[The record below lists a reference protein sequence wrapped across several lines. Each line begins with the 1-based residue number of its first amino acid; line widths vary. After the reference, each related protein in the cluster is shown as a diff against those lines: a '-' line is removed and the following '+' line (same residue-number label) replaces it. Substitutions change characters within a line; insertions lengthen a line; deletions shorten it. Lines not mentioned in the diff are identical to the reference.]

1 MISISGKGYT
11 TLNDTILDYI
21 ASHFKEALLSGCI
34 TVCYEPVLRA
44 LTGKICAFEALAR
57 WHDPEYGDIA
67 PHDFIPVLEAHDKV
81 HLLDYFV
88 TKVTMQNLHTRRR
101 QKLPIVP
108 VILNLSRRDF
118 LVSDP
123 VRVLNHLTEKY
134 RLPRIYF
141 QVEITETAFVEDEAI
156 ITKAIGHL
164 RQNGYS
170 VTLDNFGEGHSSLA
184 ALQRNAIDE
193 ISLDG
198 IFFDNFTEATRQL
211 LTSILL
217 MAKTLGIHTAAEGVR
232 TEDQADFLRR
242 IGCEKMQGPICRTMA
257 RPLEE
262 GALAQPYRFE
272 TRLEQQIFHRAGLT
286 NLVTET
292 PTALFSDDGNHLH
305 ILTTN
310 ASYQKM
316 LRLSHFDSLPEA
328 NKLLLELPQVI
339 HVRLRALADATI
351 RSHQMETD
359 LFISNGRYFYLKLHN
374 IAGTNGF
381 YIHRAELQFLQQG
394 QKSSTGEEYDHIVR
408 HLMRFYHDIY
418 LIDNQQNRIEIITAS
433 ISSKRAGSHLQGIMT
448 AFMRFARLHIHQ
460 DDQRRFLQYIHGLAQ
475 GNQIPLAS
483 TKFDLFR
490 VKVPNGGFHWTN
502 FSLTSFRYNEHPC
515 QLLCLHDFV
524 FEELP
529 DRAKIINTVMASYG
543 FTTLPEDQKRQLS
556 DAALWQTLTQ
566 FSSRKLFW
574 KDRDGRFCG
583 ASPAFLRY
591 YGIQNINELIGK
603 ADRDLGWHLADTYM
617 DQGEM
622 TILQKGDPIHNG
634 HGRCIARGRQHAIS
648 FSKYPIYQGTE
659 IVGLLGE
666 FRDVEEERNYH
677 QLQRKLYLIDEETDL
692 YNYRGMILA
701 SVEFADNLR
710 QNKVGYVGAMFVVPE
725 FASFAKL
732 YGNSVRHAALQRICA
747 IIKKTMP
754 TATVIAHTGSGV
766 FVLFLKG
773 QTVGTMRT
781 FIEQI
786 QAELTAITEIEG
798 LACHFSMR
806 YALESGSK
814 ARSSDE
820 FLQILSS
827 RCLDYMPSFGVTG
840 MIRDQIPF
848 DLEKFDHTNRLIYIA
863 DPETYDL
870 LYANP
875 AQLLHSQQ
883 PPDCQYAGQKCYR
896 LIAGLSAPCSTCPK
910 DKLRRDRFH
919 FRQLHSMRTSK
930 DYLIWNTLISWE
942 NRSCIFSD
950 SLDVEHMLAIY
961 ANGRLTTRDDIS
973 INDITSLAI
982 QEEDPNVGILR
993 MMEKLGRTLKATH
1006 IVLMEEESDGFHL
1019 SCTYEWHTDDA
1030 TPLRERLQHITI
1042 LENKAFYS
1050 AFHNSPIL
1058 LVDNATAYQKRHP
1071 KIQAIHQTEWQR
1083 YAIGQLTIEHRSL
1096 GYIAIINPAKDH
1108 FTAITKPLHTI
1119 LRVTSIMMRN
1129 RDNIKKLHT
1138 ISTIDQLTGVGNR
1151 RALTDFVANRLH
1163 PGSMYAIFFID
1174 VNGLKKMNDT
1184 FGHARGDLLIQTIA
1198 YVLADIAPKDH
1209 VFRLGGDEFLALMP
1223 CRSDEEAIII
1233 IDRIEQS
1240 MHIHHCS
1247 AAIGYVLCLAPF
1259 SNLDAIIH
1267 EADEKMYRDKKKKH
1281 MCREDD

>member
-1 MISISGKGYT
+1 MIPISGKGYT

-754 TATVIAHTGSGV
+754 TATVIAHTGSDV

-919 FRQLHSMRTSK
+919 FRQFHSMRTSK

-1108 FTAITKPLHTI
+1108 FTAITKPLHNI

>member
-1 MISISGKGYT
+1 MIPISGKGYT

-433 ISSKRAGSHLQGIMT
+433 ISSKRAGSHLQGIMI

-591 YGIQNINELIGK
+591 YGIQNINEFIGK

-919 FRQLHSMRTSK
+919 FRQFHSMRTSK

-993 MMEKLGRTLKATH
+993 MMENLGRTLKATH

>member
-1 MISISGKGYT
+1 MIPISGKGYT

-164 RQNGYS
+164 RQNGYN

-919 FRQLHSMRTSK
+919 FRQFHSMRTSK

-1108 FTAITKPLHTI
+1108 FTAITKPLHTL
-1119 LRVTSIMMRN
+1119 LRVTSILMRN

>member
-1 MISISGKGYT
+1 MIPISGKGYT

-21 ASHFKEALLSGCI
+21 ASHFKEALRSGCI

-88 TKVTMQNLHTRRR
+88 TKVTMQNLH
-101 QKLPIVP
+101 
-108 VILNLSRRDF
+108 SRRDF

-262 GALAQPYRFE
+262 SALAQPYRFE

-394 QKSSTGEEYDHIVR
+394 QESSTGEEYDHIVR

-475 GNQIPLAS
+475 VNQIPLAS

-529 DRAKIINTVMASYG
+529 DRAKLINTVMASYG

-919 FRQLHSMRTSK
+919 FRQFHSMRTSK

-1006 IVLMEEESDGFHL
+1006 IVLMEEESDG
-1019 SCTYEWHTDDA
+1019 
-1030 TPLRERLQHITI
+1030 
-1042 LENKAFYS
+1042 
-1050 AFHNSPIL
+1050 
-1058 LVDNATAYQKRHP
+1058 
-1071 KIQAIHQTEWQR
+1071 
-1083 YAIGQLTIEHRSL
+1083 
-1096 GYIAIINPAKDH
+1096 
-1108 FTAITKPLHTI
+1108 
-1119 LRVTSIMMRN
+1119 
-1129 RDNIKKLHT
+1129 
-1138 ISTIDQLTGVGNR
+1138 
-1151 RALTDFVANRLH
+1151 
-1163 PGSMYAIFFID
+1163 
-1174 VNGLKKMNDT
+1174 
-1184 FGHARGDLLIQTIA
+1184 
-1198 YVLADIAPKDH
+1198 
-1209 VFRLGGDEFLALMP
+1209 
-1223 CRSDEEAIII
+1223 
-1233 IDRIEQS
+1233 
-1240 MHIHHCS
+1240 
-1247 AAIGYVLCLAPF
+1247 LAPAAHHH
-1259 SNLDAIIH
+1259 S
-1267 EADEKMYRDKKKKH
+1267 
-1281 MCREDD
+1281 

>member
-1 MISISGKGYT
+1 MIPISGKGYT

-840 MIRDQIPF
+840 MIRNQIPF

-919 FRQLHSMRTSK
+919 FRQFHSMRTSK

>member
-1 MISISGKGYT
+1 MIPISGKGYT

-622 TILQKGDPIHNG
+622 TILQKGVPIHNG

-919 FRQLHSMRTSK
+919 FRQFHSMRTSK

>member
-1 MISISGKGYT
+1 M
-11 TLNDTILDYI
+11 
-21 ASHFKEALLSGCI
+21 
-34 TVCYEPVLRA
+34 
-44 LTGKICAFEALAR
+44 
-57 WHDPEYGDIA
+57 
-67 PHDFIPVLEAHDKV
+67 PHAYLQI
-81 HLLDYFV
+81 
-88 TKVTMQNLHTRRR
+88 
-101 QKLPIVP
+101 
-108 VILNLSRRDF
+108 
-118 LVSDP
+118 
-123 VRVLNHLTEKY
+123 
-134 RLPRIYF
+134 
-141 QVEITETAFVEDEAI
+141 EITETAFVEDEAI
-156 ITKAIGHL
+156 IAQVISRL
-164 RQNGYS
+164 RQEGYS

-184 ALQRNAIDE
+184 ALQRSAIDE

-232 TEDQADFLRR
+232 TEEQADFLRR

-262 GALAQPYRFE
+262 GALSKPYRFE

-305 ILTTN
+305 ILTAN
-310 ASYQKM
+310 ANYQNM
-316 LRLSHFDSLPEA
+316 LRLSHFDSLQEA

-351 RSHQMETD
+351 RSHQMETE

-394 QKSSTGEEYDHIVR
+394 QESSTDEEYDHIVR

-433 ISSKRAGSHLQGIMT
+433 VSSKRAGSHLQGIMT

-483 TKFDLFR
+483 TKFDLFH
-490 VKVPNGGFHWTN
+490 VKVPNGSFHWTN
-502 FSLTSFRYNEHPC
+502 FSLTSFQYNDHPC
-515 QLLCLHDFV
+515 QLLCLRDFV
-524 FEELP
+524 FEELT
-529 DRAKIINTVMASYG
+529 DRDRLINTVMASYG
-543 FTTLPEDQKRQLS
+543 FTTLPEDPERQIT
-556 DAALWQTLTQ
+556 DAALWRTLTQ

-574 KDRDGRFCG
+574 KDRDGHFCG

-603 ADRDLGWHLADTYM
+603 SDRDLGWHLSDTYM

-622 TILQKGDPIHNG
+622 TVLQKGEPIHNG

-666 FRDVEEERNYH
+666 FRDVEEERSYH

-732 YGNSVRHAALQRICA
+732 YGDSIRHAAMKRICA

-754 TATVIAHTGSGV
+754 ATTVIAHTGSGV

-786 QAELTAITEIEG
+786 QAELTTITEIEG
-798 LACHFSMR
+798 FTCHFSVR
-806 YALESGSK
+806 YALESGSE

-840 MIRDQIPF
+840 MIHDQIPF

-919 FRQLHSMRTSK
+919 FRQFHSMRTSK

-1006 IVLMEEESDGFHL
+1006 VVLMEEESDGFHL
-1019 SCTYEWHTDDA
+1019 SCTYEWHPDDA
-1030 TPLRERLQHITI
+1030 TPLRQRLQHITI
-1042 LENKAFYS
+1042 LENKAFYN
-1050 AFHNSPIL
+1050 AFHSSPVL
-1058 LVDNATAYQKRHP
+1058 LVDNAAAYQKRHP
-1071 KIQAIHQTEWQR
+1071 EIQAIHQTEWQR

-1096 GYIAIINPAKDH
+1096 GYIAIINPAKDR
-1108 FTAITKPLHTI
+1108 FTAIAKPLHTV

-1129 RDNIKKLHT
+1129 RDNIKKLHA

-1151 RALTDFVANRLH
+1151 RALTDFIANRLH

-1198 YVLADIAPKDH
+1198 YVLADIAQKDH

-1233 IDRIEQS
+1233 IGRIEQS
-1240 MHIHHCS
+1240 MRIHHCG

-1259 SNLDAIIH
+1259 SDLDAIIH

>member
-1 MISISGKGYT
+1 MIPISGKGYT

-754 TATVIAHTGSGV
+754 TATVIAHTGSVV

-919 FRQLHSMRTSK
+919 FRQFHSMRTSK

>member
-1 MISISGKGYT
+1 MIPISGKGYT

-21 ASHFKEALLSGCI
+21 ASHFKEALRSGCI

-242 IGCEKMQGPICRTMA
+242 IGCEKIQGPICRTMA

-394 QKSSTGEEYDHIVR
+394 QESSTGEEYDHIVR

-475 GNQIPLAS
+475 VNQIPLAS

-529 DRAKIINTVMASYG
+529 DRAKLINTVMASYG

-919 FRQLHSMRTSK
+919 FRQFHSMRTSK

-1184 FGHARGDLLIQTIA
+1184 FDHARGDLLIQTIA

-1240 MHIHHCS
+1240 MRIHHCS

-1259 SNLDAIIH
+1259 SDLDAIIH

-1281 MCREDD
+1281 MGREDD

>member
-1 MISISGKGYT
+1 MIPISGKGYT

-21 ASHFKEALLSGCI
+21 ASHFKEALRSGCI

-242 IGCEKMQGPICRTMA
+242 IGCEKIQGPICRTMA

-394 QKSSTGEEYDHIVR
+394 QESSTGEEYDHIVR

-475 GNQIPLAS
+475 VNQIPLAS

-529 DRAKIINTVMASYG
+529 DRAKLINTVMASYG

-666 FRDVEEERNYH
+666 FRDVEKERNYH

-919 FRQLHSMRTSK
+919 FRQFHSMRTSK

-1240 MHIHHCS
+1240 MRIHHCS

-1259 SNLDAIIH
+1259 SDLDAIIH

>member
-1 MISISGKGYT
+1 MIPISGKGYT

-622 TILQKGDPIHNG
+622 TILQKGAPIHNG

-919 FRQLHSMRTSK
+919 FRQFHSMRTSK

-1129 RDNIKKLHT
+1129 RDNIKKLHA

>member
-1 MISISGKGYT
+1 MIPISGKGYT

-21 ASHFKEALLSGCI
+21 ASHFKEALRSGCI

-262 GALAQPYRFE
+262 SALAQPYRFE

-394 QKSSTGEEYDHIVR
+394 QESSTGEEYDHIVR

-475 GNQIPLAS
+475 VNQIPLAS

-529 DRAKIINTVMASYG
+529 DRAKLINTVMASYG

-848 DLEKFDHTNRLIYIA
+848 DLEKFDHSNRLIYIA

-919 FRQLHSMRTSK
+919 FRQFHSMRTSK

-1151 RALTDFVANRLH
+1151 LH

-1240 MHIHHCS
+1240 MRIHHCS

-1259 SNLDAIIH
+1259 SDLDAIIH

-1281 MCREDD
+1281 MGREDD

>member
-1 MISISGKGYT
+1 MIPISGKGYT

-919 FRQLHSMRTSK
+919 FRQFHSMRTSK

-982 QEEDPNVGILR
+982 QEEDPNVGIMR

>member
-1 MISISGKGYT
+1 MIPISGKGYT

-262 GALAQPYRFE
+262 GALAQPYCFE

>member
-1 MISISGKGYT
+1 MILISGKGYT

-433 ISSKRAGSHLQGIMT
+433 ISSKRAGSHLQGIMI

-591 YGIQNINELIGK
+591 YGIQNINEFIGK

-919 FRQLHSMRTSK
+919 FRQFHSMRTSK

-993 MMEKLGRTLKATH
+993 MMENLGRTLKATH

>member
-1 MISISGKGYT
+1 MIPISGKGYT
-11 TLNDTILDYI
+11 TLDNTILDYI
-21 ASHFKEALLSGCI
+21 ASHFKEALRNGCI

-44 LTGKICAFEALAR
+44 LTGKICAVEALAR
-57 WHDPEYGDIA
+57 WHDAQHGDI
-67 PHDFIPVLEAHDKV
+67 PPQDFVRVLKAQNRI

-88 TKVTMQNLHTRRR
+88 AKATVQNLHTRRR
-101 QKLPIVP
+101 QELPIVP

-123 VRVLNHLTEKY
+123 AGVLNHLTEKY
-134 RLPRIYF
+134 
-141 QVEITETAFVEDEAI
+141 QVPHAYLQIEITETAFVEDEAI
-156 ITKAIGHL
+156 IAQAISHL
-164 RQNGYS
+164 RQEGYS

-184 ALQRNAIDE
+184 ALQRSAIDE

-217 MAKTLGIHTAAEGVR
+217 MAKTLGIHTAAEGVQ
-232 TEDQADFLRR
+232 TEEQADFLRR

-262 GALAQPYRFE
+262 GALSKPYRFE

-286 NLVTET
+286 NLVTDT

-305 ILTTN
+305 ILTAN
-310 ASYQKM
+310 ANYQNM
-316 LRLSHFDSLPEA
+316 LRLSHFDSLQEA

-351 RSHQMETD
+351 RSHQMETE

-381 YIHRAELQFLQQG
+381 YLHRAELQFLQQG
-394 QKSSTGEEYDHIVR
+394 QKSSTGEDYDHIVR
-408 HLMRFYHDIY
+408 HLMQFYHDIY
-418 LIDNQQNRIEIITAS
+418 LIDNQENCIEIITAS
-433 ISSKRAGSHLQGIMT
+433 VASKRAGSHLHGIMT
-448 AFMRFARLHIHQ
+448 AFLRFARNYICP
-460 DDQRRFLQYIHGLAQ
+460 DDQRRFLQYIHRLAQ
-475 GNQIPLAS
+475 VNQTPLAS

-490 VKVPNGGFHWTN
+490 VKVPNGSFHWTN
-502 FSLTSFRYNEHPC
+502 FSLTSFQYNDHPC
-515 QLLCLHDFV
+515 QLLCLRDFV
-524 FEELP
+524 FEELT
-529 DRAKIINTVMASYG
+529 DRDRLINTVMASYG
-543 FTTLPEDQKRQLS
+543 FTTLPEDPERQITN
-556 DAALWQTLTQ
+556 AALWRTLTQ

-574 KDRDGRFCG
+574 KDRDGHFCG

-603 ADRDLGWHLADTYM
+603 SDRDLGWHLSDTYM

-622 TILQKGDPIHNG
+622 TVLQKGEPIHNG

-666 FRDVEEERNYH
+666 FRDVEEDRSYH

-725 FASFAKL
+725 ITSVGKL
-732 YGNSVRHAALQRICA
+732 YGDSIRHAALQRICA

-754 TATVIAHTGSGV
+754 ATTVIAHTGSGV
-766 FVLFLKG
+766 FVLFLKRE
-773 QTVGTMRT
+773 TVGTMRT

-786 QAELTAITEIEG
+786 KAEIAAITTVEG
-798 LACHFSMR
+798 FSCHFSMR
-806 YALESGSK
+806 YALESGTD

-820 FLQILSS
+820 FLKILSS

-840 MIRDQIPF
+840 IIHDQIPF

-875 AQLLHSQQ
+875 AQLLHSQL
-883 PPDCQYAGQKCYR
+883 PSDYQYAGQKCYR
-896 LIAGLSAPCSTCPK
+896 LIAGLSAPCSSCPK

-919 FRQLHSMRTSK
+919 FEQFHFTRTSK
-930 DYLIWNTLISWE
+930 DYLVWNTLISWD
-942 NRSCIFSD
+942 NHDCIFSD
-950 SLDVEHMLAIY
+950 SLDVDHMIDIH
-961 ANGRLTTRDDIS
+961 ANGRLTKKADIS

-982 QEEDPNVGILR
+982 QEEDPNTGILR
-993 MMEKLGRTLKATH
+993 MMEKLGRMLEATH
-1006 IVLMEEESDGFHL
+1006 VILMEEESDGFHL
-1019 SCTYEWHTDDA
+1019 SCTYEWHPDDGS
-1030 TPLRERLQHITI
+1030 PLRERLQHVTI
-1042 LENKAFYS
+1042 LENKAFYN
-1050 AFHNSPIL
+1050 AFHNSSVL
-1058 LVDNATAYQKRHP
+1058 LVDNASAFEKRHP
-1071 KIQAIHQTEWQR
+1071 EIQALHQGEWQR
-1083 YAIGQLTIEHRSL
+1083 YAIGQLMIEHRSL
-1096 GYIAIINPAKDH
+1096 GYIAIINPAKDR
-1108 FTAITKPLHTI
+1108 FTAIAKPLHTI

-1129 RDNIKKLHT
+1129 RDNIKKLHA
-1138 ISTIDQLTGVGNR
+1138 ISTVDQLTGVGNR
-1151 RALTDFVANRLH
+1151 RALTDFVASRLH
-1163 PGSMYAIFFID
+1163 PGTMYAIFFID

-1198 YVLADIAPKDH
+1198 YVLSNIAGKDH
-1209 VFRLGGDEFLALMP
+1209 IFRLGGDEFLALMP

-1240 MHIHHCS
+1240 MRTHNCS

-1259 SNLDAIIH
+1259 SDLDAIIH

-1281 MCREDD
+1281 MCREDE

>member
-1 MISISGKGYT
+1 MIPISGKGYT

-170 VTLDNFGEGHSSLA
+170 VTLNNFGEGHSSLA

-919 FRQLHSMRTSK
+919 FRQFHSMRTSK

>member
-1 MISISGKGYT
+1 MIPISGKGYT

-21 ASHFKEALLSGCI
+21 ASHFKEALRSGCI

-262 GALAQPYRFE
+262 SALAQPYRFE

-394 QKSSTGEEYDHIVR
+394 QESSTGEEYDHIVR

-475 GNQIPLAS
+475 VNQIPLAS

-529 DRAKIINTVMASYG
+529 DRAKLINTVMASYG

-848 DLEKFDHTNRLIYIA
+848 DLEKFDHSNRLIYIA

-919 FRQLHSMRTSK
+919 FRQFHSMRTSK

-1030 TPLRERLQHITI
+1030 TPLRERLPHITI

-1151 RALTDFVANRLH
+1151 LH

-1240 MHIHHCS
+1240 MRIHHCS

-1259 SNLDAIIH
+1259 SDLDAIIH

-1281 MCREDD
+1281 MGREDD

>member
-1 MISISGKGYT
+1 MIPISGKGYT

-603 ADRDLGWHLADTYM
+603 ADRDLSWHLADTYM

-919 FRQLHSMRTSK
+919 FRQFHSMRTSK

>member
-1 MISISGKGYT
+1 MIPISGKGYT

-242 IGCEKMQGPICRTMA
+242 IGCEKIQGPICRTMA

-394 QKSSTGEEYDHIVR
+394 QESSTGEEYDHIVR

-433 ISSKRAGSHLQGIMT
+433 ISSKRAGNHLQGIMT

-475 GNQIPLAS
+475 VNQIPLAS

-529 DRAKIINTVMASYG
+529 DRAKLINTVMASYG

-732 YGNSVRHAALQRICA
+732 YGDSIRHAAMKRICA

-754 TATVIAHTGSGV
+754 ATTVIAHTGSGV

-786 QAELTAITEIEG
+786 QAELTTITEIEG
-798 LACHFSMR
+798 FTCHFSVR
-806 YALESGSK
+806 YALESGSE

-840 MIRDQIPF
+840 MIHDQIPF

-919 FRQLHSMRTSK
+919 FRQFHSMRTSK

-1006 IVLMEEESDGFHL
+1006 VVLMEEESDGFHL
-1019 SCTYEWHTDDA
+1019 SCTYEWHPDDA
-1030 TPLRERLQHITI
+1030 TPLRQRLQHITI
-1042 LENKAFYS
+1042 LENKAFYN
-1050 AFHNSPIL
+1050 AFHSSPVL
-1058 LVDNATAYQKRHP
+1058 LVDNASTYAKRHP
-1071 KIQAIHQTEWQR
+1071 EIQALHQGEWQR
-1083 YAIGQLTIEHRSL
+1083 YAIGQLMIEHRSL
-1096 GYIAIINPAKDH
+1096 GYIAIINPAKDR
-1108 FTAITKPLHTI
+1108 FTAIAKPLHTV

-1129 RDNIKKLHT
+1129 RDNIKKLHA

-1151 RALTDFVANRLH
+1151 RALTDFIANRLH

-1198 YVLADIAPKDH
+1198 YVLANIAQKDH

>member
-1 MISISGKGYT
+1 M
-11 TLNDTILDYI
+11 NDTILDYI
-21 ASHFKEALLSGCI
+21 ASHFKEALRSGCI

-242 IGCEKMQGPICRTMA
+242 IGCEKIQGPICRTMA

-394 QKSSTGEEYDHIVR
+394 QESSTGEEYDHIVR

-475 GNQIPLAS
+475 VNQIPLAS

-529 DRAKIINTVMASYG
+529 DRAKLINTVMASYG

-919 FRQLHSMRTSK
+919 FRQFHSMRTSK

-1240 MHIHHCS
+1240 MRIHHCS

-1259 SNLDAIIH
+1259 SDLDAIIH

>member
-1 MISISGKGYT
+1 MIPISGKGYT

-634 HGRCIARGRQHAIS
+634 HDRCIARGRQHAIS

-919 FRQLHSMRTSK
+919 FRQFHSMRTSK

>member
-1 MISISGKGYT
+1 MIPISGKGYT

-919 FRQLHSMRTSK
+919 FRQFHSMRTSK

-1267 EADEKMYRDKKKKH
+1267 KADEKMYRDKKKKH

>member
-1 MISISGKGYT
+1 MILISGKGYT

-21 ASHFKEALLSGCI
+21 ASHFKEALRSGCI

-242 IGCEKMQGPICRTMA
+242 IGCEKIQGPICRTMA

-394 QKSSTGEEYDHIVR
+394 QESSTGEEYDHIVR

-475 GNQIPLAS
+475 VNQIPLAS

-529 DRAKIINTVMASYG
+529 DRAKLINTVMASYG

-919 FRQLHSMRTSK
+919 FRQFHSMRTSK

-1240 MHIHHCS
+1240 MRIHHCS

-1259 SNLDAIIH
+1259 SDLDAIIH

>member
-1 MISISGKGYT
+1 MIPISGKGYT

-44 LTGKICAFEALAR
+44 LTGKIYAFEALAR

-919 FRQLHSMRTSK
+919 FRQFHSMRTSK

>member
-1 MISISGKGYT
+1 MIPISGKGYT

-701 SVEFADNLR
+701 SIEFADNLR

-919 FRQLHSMRTSK
+919 FRQFHSMRTSK

>member
-1 MISISGKGYT
+1 MIPISGKGYT

-21 ASHFKEALLSGCI
+21 ASHFKEALRSGCI

-394 QKSSTGEEYDHIVR
+394 QESSTGEEYDHIVR

-475 GNQIPLAS
+475 VNQIPLAS

-529 DRAKIINTVMASYG
+529 DRAKLINTVMASYG

-919 FRQLHSMRTSK
+919 FRQFHSMRTSK

-1240 MHIHHCS
+1240 MRIHHCS

-1259 SNLDAIIH
+1259 SDLDAIIH

-1281 MCREDD
+1281 MGREDD

>member
-1 MISISGKGYT
+1 MIPISGKGYT

-21 ASHFKEALLSGCI
+21 ASHFKEALRSGCI

-257 RPLEE
+257 RPLEK

-305 ILTTN
+305 ILTIN

-919 FRQLHSMRTSK
+919 FRQFHSMRTSK

>member
-1 MISISGKGYT
+1 MIPISGKGYT

-351 RSHQMETD
+351 RSHQMETE

-394 QKSSTGEEYDHIVR
+394 QESSTDEEYDHIVR

-490 VKVPNGGFHWTN
+490 VKVPNGSFHWTN
-502 FSLTSFRYNEHPC
+502 FSLTSFQYNDHPC
-515 QLLCLHDFV
+515 QLLCLRDFV
-524 FEELP
+524 FEELT
-529 DRAKIINTVMASYG
+529 DRDRLINTVMASYG
-543 FTTLPEDQKRQLS
+543 FTTLPEDPERQIT
-556 DAALWQTLTQ
+556 DAALWRTLTQ

-574 KDRDGRFCG
+574 KDRDGHFCG

-603 ADRDLGWHLADTYM
+603 SDRDLGWHLSDTYM
-617 DQGEM
+617 DQCEM
-622 TILQKGDPIHNG
+622 TVLQKGEPIHNG

-648 FSKYPIYQGTE
+648 FSKYPIYQGTK

-666 FRDVEEERNYH
+666 FRDVEEERSYH
-677 QLQRKLYLIDEETDL
+677 QLQRKLCLIDEETDL

-732 YGNSVRHAALQRICA
+732 YGDSIRHAAMKRICA

-754 TATVIAHTGSGV
+754 ATTVIAHTGSGV

-786 QAELTAITEIEG
+786 QAELTTITEIEG
-798 LACHFSMR
+798 FTCHFSVR
-806 YALESGSK
+806 YALESGSE

-840 MIRDQIPF
+840 MIHDQIPF

-919 FRQLHSMRTSK
+919 FRQFHSMRTSK

-1006 IVLMEEESDGFHL
+1006 VVLMEEESDGFHL
-1019 SCTYEWHTDDA
+1019 SCTYEWHPDDA
-1030 TPLRERLQHITI
+1030 TPLRQRLQHITI
-1042 LENKAFYS
+1042 LENKAFYN
-1050 AFHNSPIL
+1050 AFHSSPVL
-1058 LVDNATAYQKRHP
+1058 LVDNASTYAKRHP
-1071 KIQAIHQTEWQR
+1071 EIQALHQGEWQR
-1083 YAIGQLTIEHRSL
+1083 YAIGQLMIEHRSL
-1096 GYIAIINPAKDH
+1096 GYIAIINPAKDR
-1108 FTAITKPLHTI
+1108 FTAIAKPLHTV

-1129 RDNIKKLHT
+1129 RDNIKKLHA

-1151 RALTDFVANRLH
+1151 RALTDFIANRLH

-1198 YVLADIAPKDH
+1198 YVLANIAQKDH

-1240 MHIHHCS
+1240 MHLHHCS

>member
-1 MISISGKGYT
+1 MIPISGKGYT

-21 ASHFKEALLSGCI
+21 ASHFKEALRSGCI

-44 LTGKICAFEALAR
+44 LTSKICAFEALAR

-394 QKSSTGEEYDHIVR
+394 QESSTGEEYDHIVR

-502 FSLTSFRYNEHPC
+502 FSLTSFQYNEHPC

-919 FRQLHSMRTSK
+919 FRQFHSMRTSK

>member
-1 MISISGKGYT
+1 MIPISGKGYT

-622 TILQKGDPIHNG
+622 TILQKGAPIHNG

-870 LYANP
+870 LYATP

-919 FRQLHSMRTSK
+919 FRQFHSMRTSK

>member
-1 MISISGKGYT
+1 MIPISGKGYT

-21 ASHFKEALLSGCI
+21 ASHFKEALRSGCI

-305 ILTTN
+305 ILTIN

-316 LRLSHFDSLPEA
+316 LRLSHFDNLPEA

-490 VKVPNGGFHWTN
+490 VKMPNGGFHWTN

-919 FRQLHSMRTSK
+919 FRQFHSMRTSK

>member
-1 MISISGKGYT
+1 MIPISGKGYT

-381 YIHRAELQFLQQG
+381 YIHRAELQFLQQR

-622 TILQKGDPIHNG
+622 TILQKGAPIHNG

-919 FRQLHSMRTSK
+919 FRQFHSMRTSK

>member
-1 MISISGKGYT
+1 MIPISGKGYT

-622 TILQKGDPIHNG
+622 TILQKGDPVHNG

-840 MIRDQIPF
+840 MIRNQIPF

-919 FRQLHSMRTSK
+919 FRQFHSMRTSK

>member
-1 MISISGKGYT
+1 MIPISGKGYT

-622 TILQKGDPIHNG
+622 TILQKGAPIHNG

-919 FRQLHSMRTSK
+919 FRQFHSMRTSK

-1083 YAIGQLTIEHRSL
+1083 YAIGQLTIEHRPL
-1096 GYIAIINPAKDH
+1096 GYIAIINPAKNH

>member
-1 MISISGKGYT
+1 MIPISGKGYT
-11 TLNDTILDYI
+11 TLNATILDYI

-622 TILQKGDPIHNG
+622 TILQKGAPIHNG

-919 FRQLHSMRTSK
+919 FRQFHSMRTSK

>member
-1 MISISGKGYT
+1 MIPISGKGYT
-11 TLNDTILDYI
+11 TLDNTILDYI
-21 ASHFKEALLSGCI
+21 ASHFKEALRSGCI

-1129 RDNIKKLHT
+1129 RDNIKKLHA

-1151 RALTDFVANRLH
+1151 RALTDFVASRLH
-1163 PGSMYAIFFID
+1163 PGTMYAIFFID

>member
-1 MISISGKGYT
+1 MIPISGKGYT

-848 DLEKFDHTNRLIYIA
+848 DLEKFDHSNRLIYIA

-919 FRQLHSMRTSK
+919 FRQFHSMRTSK

-1240 MHIHHCS
+1240 TRIHHCS

-1259 SNLDAIIH
+1259 SDLDAIIH

-1281 MCREDD
+1281 MGREDD